1 MLSIGGLHKSLVFL
15 VLRALLRMAFSMT
28 FLFVG
33 AWVVLCPRV
42 ASAAVQDSSGQ
53 PAANSRAPAAN
64 DAQSDESWFRIDGT
78 ARISADYY
86 SMQPDPAGTVS
97 SRRPANLYRLLFAPT
112 MHLGDLH
119 IPVTFLLSTD
129 QTNVTTPRV
138 AEQNLSQFLENP
150 MNRISIAPR
159 YEWATVYLGHHVPQY
174 SELSTGDIQLFGA
187 GFDLSPGDFQV
198 AAFHGIA
205 QRAAESA
212 APAFAASTYERQ
224 LTTVRLAY
232 GSPDAARVGL
242 NLVRMRDDSTS
253 VSNVNGLLRAE
264 SGMLLSLTG
273 DFRIAEIVAVKSEI
287 AASAFTRDQSAPLSG
302 DETLDAFEG
311 VFDVRESTYG
321 DFAAALA
328 VGVDFDD
335 WGVET
340 RARFLGPGYEP
351 LGFPYVQS
359 DNLEVTLAPRLRLLD
374 GALDFSSSIGLR
386 FNNIADTSAAQTR
399 QLLASANLLVQVSP
413 DLLVSATY
421 TNFGFRSD
429 VDEFNVRRVD
439 MISHSLA
446 ISPLL
451 NIPSESLIHQLSATF
466 AYDDFNDSDLLLGAL
481 NSSTTRSIFAN
492 YTAQFLAVPLSA
504 GIGFNNMTSEP
515 DSLAAG
521 GLGSS
526 SLDINSLHGSLSYRL
541 FEGMLTPNFK
551 LTYSSSSIG
560 SFTADKNLLLR
571 LGLRY
576 RPVRS
581 LTLSL
586 TGSLKLYEYGSARPD
601 VSYTE
606 NFIQT
611 ALSTTF

>member
-1 MLSIGGLHKSLVFL
+1 MFALGGLPKSLVFML
-15 VLRALLRMAFSMT
+15 LRALLRMAFSMAI
-28 FLFVG
+28 LFVG
-33 AWVVLCPRV
+33 ACAVLCPRA
-42 ASAAVQDSSGQ
+42 ASAAVQDSSGR
-53 PAANSRAPAAN
+53 PAANTLVPAA
-64 DAQSDESWFRIDGT
+64 DEATSDEPWFRIDGA

-86 SMQPDPAGTVS
+86 SMEPDPAGTVS
-97 SRRPANLYRLLFAPT
+97 ARRPANLYRLLFAPT
-112 MHLGDLH
+112 MHLGDLR

-150 MNRISIAPR
+150 MNRISIAPS
-159 YEWATVYLGHHVPQY
+159 YQWATVYLGHHVPQY

-187 GFDLSPGDFQV
+187 GFDLSPGDFQL

-205 QRAAESA
+205 QRAAESTT
-212 APAFAASTYERQ
+212 PAFAASTYERQ
-224 LTTVRLAY
+224 LTTLRLAY

-242 NLVRMRDDSTS
+242 NLVRMRDDSNS
-253 VSNVNGLLRAE
+253 VANTDGMLRAE
-264 SGMLLSLTG
+264 SGLLLSLTG
-273 DFRIAEIVAVKSEI
+273 DLRFADAVTVKSEL

-302 DETLDAFEG
+302 NEALDAFED
-311 VFDVRESTYG
+311 VFDIRESTYG
-321 DFAAALA
+321 DIAAALS
-328 VGVDFDD
+328 VGLDFDD

-374 GALDFSSSIGLR
+374 GALDFSSSVGLR
-386 FNNIADTSAAQTR
+386 FNNITDTASPQTR
-399 QLLASANLLVQVSP
+399 QLLASANLLVQISP
-413 DLLVSATY
+413 DLMVSANY

-429 VDEFNVRRVD
+429 VDDFNVRRVD

-446 ISPLL
+446 ISPLI
-451 NIPSESLIHQLSATF
+451 NIPTERLIHQLSATF
-466 AYDDFNDSDLLLGAL
+466 AYDDFNDGDVLLGAL
-481 NSSTTRSIFAN
+481 NSSTTRSVFAN
-492 YTAQFLAVPLSA
+492 YTAQFLSIPLSA
-504 GIGFNNMTSEP
+504 GIGFNNMVSRP

-526 SLDINSLHGSLSYRL
+526 SLDVNSLHGSLSYRL
-541 FEGMLTPNFK
+541 FEGMLTPTFK

-560 SFTADKNLLLR
+560 AFTADKNLLLR

-576 RPVRS
+576 RPARS

-601 VSYTE
+601 VSYKE